1 MYAVREIEQFF
12 GVLPAD
18 GGVIASGA
26 MSAYARVTA
35 IVVALTLFAAC
46 KDRSRIDTRAVIPLV
61 PGAHAETAGTDAG
74 RARASNAPLTHR
86 AVRYIADR
94 PAPTGALGV
103 RWGMTR
109 AEVAALH
116 TAATIECRDSGEYV
130 FCRRALVEVPVQGV
144 VTYEFCGA
152 ALCAVSIDG
161 PSTRDEAAL
170 STQFDSLVAMTRR
183 AIGDPSDEGR
193 SMGAGCAGHLALC
206 LASKQAEMSA
216 HWTWRDGPQV
226 QVSVDQDEEDAFK
239 ALAAVTWFSAE
250 RARRQ
255 DPSEGA
261 PMTPDAGAHT
271 DAR

>member
-1 MYAVREIEQFF
+1 M
-12 GVLPAD
+12 
-18 GGVIASGA
+18 SG
-26 MSAYARVTA
+26 YARVTTV
-35 IVVALTLFAAC
+35 VVALSLAAAC

-61 PGAHAETAGTDAG
+61 PNAGAAPTAADAG
-74 RARASNAPLTHR
+74 RARASNAPRTHR
-86 AVRYIADR
+86 AVRYITDR

-109 AEVAALH
+109 AEVSALH
-116 TAATIECRDSGEYV
+116 AGASIECRDSGEYV
-130 FCRRALVEVPVQGV
+130 FCRRALVDVPVQGV

-170 STQFDSLVAMTRR
+170 ANHFDGLVAMTRR

-193 SMGAGCAGHLALC
+193 SMGPGCAGHLALC

-255 DPSEGA
+255 DPIEAA
-261 PMTPDAGAHT
+261 PTATDAGATT